1 MKSIQILKRLL
12 FILVAFFMYSS
23 SLHANSL
30 ADIDEELTHADTY
43 YWLGMAEQGNVEA
56 FKKGLSYIASAT
68 ELAAHG
74 IPDEQSKEA
83 AEYRINTLKSDIEL
97 QADMAHD
104 TFYGVFP
111 LVRLLGGNIFMD
123 ASTTGNFELV
133 DDSEVAAVSRAAE
146 TLMLPFSGF
155 SQVDVIFNSTPNNSS
170 LENEALYIFNTN
182 PKFFAHN
189 RKEILSSMPQKLLDK
204 YNQNNIDQETISHI
218 LDTLNVNE
226 VLVVNIN
233 KADIID
239 DIYLYVLRGDIYRRG
254 VSQAVKSVSAM
265 GFSRALVGYSNHVVV
280 ANLLLWLMSLA
291 GYTLF
296 RKYCTG
302 CFPSVL
308 EALTIPTAGFLIG
321 RILPCFIISFIMTLA
336 PAPESMA
343 KLSFWWPALLGIA
356 IFAGPGLV
364 FRILSGRIQS
374 YLPALEMSGRGGILF
389 FTLSTGVSAYLATS
403 IFLYLKDGALFL
415 LLPLF
420 LAAGLIAYLIGRSL
434 DHVDQLPLGFLL
446 VSCVGSILLGSAFC
460 SASPEYVWMVLLVLS
475 LIVIIYALKS
485 GLKDVSS
492 TMPVVEVHQQKR
504 IPASHEELISLIEQP
519 PYTPFADFERA
530 NERMISFL
538 LENKCT
544 VLALTG
550 PGGRGKTALA
560 QSLLE
565 TLQNAGGFQGC
576 NVLVGNCLDEIGE
589 KAVYA
594 PFSQALAG
602 FFGVNVF
609 SPPEEQMA
617 HVDSVLDGLFDS
629 VVPFSGLL
637 FPGGGETYNA
647 VKSKNE
653 IHCSVVSA
661 IKKMAK
667 KNPTILFLD
676 DIQWID
682 SSSMELLQFILQ
694 EIPQGCGVPF
704 AVILTSRS
712 TEMVNSLG
720 LGENSVEVAPLSHEQ
735 RASILVET
743 FGIEPI
749 SARFVVEQVGSGE
762 NDKGELF
769 WLFHMITEL
778 VRVDAVTKT
787 DKGFTLSNE
796 IIKSG
801 KLPIPVE
808 FHKALELIIK
818 KHPEFWQIFE
828 CAACLGLKFRVSIL
842 AEALELSRLNTLET
856 LRRAEDET
864 GILFDDYENDD
875 FFSFRSSLIL
885 ETLRERMKISG
896 NGPKSKGVP
905 QLLREYHCKIAKAY
919 ESLLVNSP
927 QVIFEVANHY
937 FASGVASADKAL
949 EYLLKAAIS
958 SADLFNY
965 DTARSYLNNAIEC
978 GEILGREKWVFKQA
992 LLIECQI
999 AHLEGCNRTETAQKC
1014 LSVLSEEDTPSC
1026 SDLIVYA
1033 RTCFDAA
1040 SVSFDQDMFAE
1051 AVTLGN
1057 TIVEVAQNVYET
1069 VEGLHFVG
1077 ISLPM
1082 READQRKASL
1092 LQAYQILEKSDG
1104 HDPLESALLA
1114 RVTNSLAEQL
1124 SNGSDD
1130 DKQQASEL
1138 FNLSI
1143 SIKETVAFRDVP
1155 GLARSHGGL
1164 GRLALLYTAPPDIE
1178 SAKKH
1183 FQADLEYAEMSGDIV
1198 GQSKMHSFLGACCKQ
1213 DSNLELAADHYRK
1226 SFDLAQ
1232 ASIDKYFAGA
1242 GLIESICELGHNT
1255 GIAEI
1260 GAEILSYAKQGG
1272 KDGKSFIP
1280 LFCAKPLSI
1289 ALGKCQ
1295 GFEGSVWFDE
1305 LRFMVD
1311 ESSG

>member
-1 MKSIQILKRLL
+1 MKSTQILKSFL
-12 FILVAFFMYSS
+12 FILVVFFMYSS

-30 ADIDEELTHADTY
+30 ADIDDELTHAETY
-43 YWLGMAEQGNVEA
+43 YWLGMAEQGNVAA
-56 FKKGLSYIASAT
+56 FKKGLSYIDSAAKIA
-68 ELAAHG
+68 EHG
-74 IPDEQSKEA
+74 IPDAQSKKVVDR
-83 AEYRINTLKSDIEL
+83 RINILKHDIEL

-111 LVRLLGGNIFMD
+111 LVRLLGGSIFTN
-123 ASTTGNFELV
+123 ASITGTFELV
-133 DDSEVAAVSRAAE
+133 DDSDVVAVSSAAE
-146 TLMLPFSGF
+146 TLMSPFSAF
-155 SQVDVIFNSTPNNSS
+155 SQTDVIFNSTPSNRP
-170 LENEALYIFNTN
+170 LENEALYVFNNN

-189 RKEILSSMPQKLLDK
+189 RQEIISSLPSKLLDK
-204 YNQNNIDQETISHI
+204 YDLNNIDQETISHI

-233 KADIID
+233 EADIVD
-239 DIYLYVLRGDIYRRG
+239 DVYLYVLRGDVYKRG
-254 VSQAVKSVSAM
+254 EDQAVKNVSSN
-265 GFSRALVGYSNHVVV
+265 GFSRSLGGYSNHVVV
-280 ANLLLWLMSLA
+280 ANFLLWLVSLT

-296 RKYCTG
+296 RKYRIG
-302 CFPSVL
+302 YFPSVS
-308 EALTIPTAGFLIG
+308 EALVVSSAGFLIG
-321 RILPCFIISFIMTLA
+321 RILPCFIIPFIMTLA
-336 PAPESMA
+336 PAPENLV
-343 KLSFWWPALLGIA
+343 KLSFWWPALLGLA
-356 IFAGPGLV
+356 VFVGPGLI

-374 YLPALEMSGRGGILF
+374 YFPAFEMSGRGGALF

-403 IFLYLKDGALFL
+403 IFLYLQDGAFLFL
-415 LLPLF
+415 LPLS
-420 LAAGLIAYLIGRSL
+420 LAAGLIAYLVGRSL

-446 VSCVGSILLGSAFC
+446 VSCGGSLLLGSALC
-460 SASPEYVWMVLLVLS
+460 SAAPEYVWMVLLILS
-475 LIVIIYALKS
+475 LVVIIYVLKS
-485 GLKDVSS
+485 EFKVEVATGS
-492 TMPVVEVHQQKR
+492 VVEVYHER
-504 IPASHEELISLIEQP
+504 RLPDSLEELINLVEQP
-519 PYTPFADFERA
+519 PYTPFADFEHA
-530 NERMISFL
+530 TQMMMSFVS
-538 LENKCT
+538 EKKCT
-544 VLALTG
+544 YLALTG
-550 PGGRGKTALA
+550 PGGRGKTAMA

-565 TLQNAGGFQGC
+565 ALQTTVGLQGC
-576 NVLVGNCLDEIGE
+576 NILAGHCLDEIGE
-589 KAVYA
+589 KAAYA

-609 SPPEEQMA
+609 APPEEQMA

-637 FPGGGETYNA
+637 FPGGGENYNA

-667 KNPTILFLD
+667 KNPVILFLD
-676 DIQWID
+676 DVQWID

-694 EIPQGCGVPF
+694 EIPPECGVPF

-712 TEMVNSLG
+712 NEIVQSLG
-720 LGENSVEVAPLSHEQ
+720 LDGNCFEVAPLSPEQ
-735 RASILVET
+735 RVSILFET

-749 SARFVVEQVGSGE
+749 SARFIVEQVGSGDD
-762 NDKGELF
+762 DKGELF

-778 VRVDAVTKT
+778 ARVDAVTKT
-787 DKGFTLSNE
+787 DKGFAISNK

-801 KLPIPVE
+801 KLPIPVQ
-808 FHKALELIIK
+808 FQKALELIIN
-818 KHPEFWQIFE
+818 KHPEFWHIFE
-828 CAACLGLKFRVSIL
+828 CAACLGLQFRVSIL
-842 AEALELSRLNTLET
+842 ADALELSRLNILEI

-885 ETLRERMKISG
+885 ETLRERMQISG

-919 ESLLVNSP
+919 ESILVDSP
-927 QVIFEVANHY
+927 QVVFEVANHY

-949 EYLLKAAIS
+949 EYLLKAAAS

-965 DTARSYLNNAIEC
+965 DTARNYLNNAIEC
-978 GEILGREKWVFKQA
+978 GEILGRDKWTSKQV

-999 AHLEGCNRTETAQKC
+999 AHLEGCNRTEIAQKC
-1014 LSVLSEEDTPSC
+1014 LNVLSKENVPSC
-1026 SDLIVYA
+1026 SELIVYA

-1040 SVSFDQDMFAE
+1040 SVSFDQAMFAE
-1051 AVTLGN
+1051 VVTLGRR
-1057 TIVEVAQNVYET
+1057 IIEVGQNVYEK

-1082 READQRKASL
+1082 SEADQRKATL
-1092 LQAYQILEKSDG
+1092 LQAYHLLVKSERN
-1104 HDPLESALLA
+1104 DPLEKALLA

-1124 SNGSDD
+1124 SNGSND
-1130 DKQQASEL
+1130 DKQQAGEL

-1164 GRLALLYTAPPDIE
+1164 GRLALLYTVPPDIE
-1178 SAKKH
+1178 AARKH

-1198 GQSKMHSFLGACCKQ
+1198 GQSKMHSFLGACGKQ
-1213 DSNLELAADHYRK
+1213 DSNLELAVEHYRK

-1255 GIAEI
+1255 GIAEV
-1260 GAEILSYAKQGG
+1260 GTEVLLYAKQSG
-1272 KDGKSFIP
+1272 KDGKPFIP
-1280 LFCAKPLSI
+1280 PFCAKPLSA
-1289 ALGKCQ
+1289 ALDKCQ
-1295 GFEGSVWFDE
+1295 GLEGSVWFDE
-1305 LRFMVD
+1305 LRFIVD